1 MSALHASE
9 MMRLVNGYQISQSIH
24 VAATLGIADH
34 LAQGPRTSDDLAEAT
49 STHPPTLYR
58 LLRALASIGVFHEG
72 DNRTFSLTELGSCL
86 QSNSATPIA
95 PWAIFIGRPYM
106 WEAWAHLL
114 HSVRTGENAFRHVHG
129 RSNFEYRSLK
139 PAEQAIFDQAMSG
152 GSRGLSSAVMQAL
165 DFAQFGTIID
175 VGGGEG
181 ALLVDILSAHPK
193 LRGVLFDQ
201 PNVIARADTF
211 LQRGGVRSRCDLVG
225 GSFFELGSWRRGCLH
240 SEIHS
245 ARLGRCDFYRY
256 FESVSPCHVG
266 RGNIARSRKDD
277 RSTERRRRR
286 QVRRLKHAGGAWRSG
301 AHRRRICEPFQRC
314 QLQADKD
321 HSNGHA
327 NQFDRRSSF
336 LGRACIVRNF
346 AVPLHFEHF
355 E

>member
-1 MSALHASE
+1 MSGLHAAE

-129 RSNFEYRSLK
+129 RSNFEYRSLR
-139 PAEQAIFDQAMSG
+139 PEEQAIFDQAMSG

-211 LQRGGVRSRCDLVG
+211 LERGGVRSRCDLVG
-225 GSFFELGSWRRGCLH
+225 GSFFDSVPGDGDAYILKFILH
-240 SEIHS
+240 
-245 ARLGRCDFYRY
+245 DW
-256 FESVSPCHVG
+256 
-266 RGNIARSRKDD
+266 DD
-277 RSTERRRRR
+277 ATSIDI
-286 QVRRLKHAGGAWRSG
+286 L
-301 AHRRRICEPFQRC
+301 
-314 QLQADKD
+314 
-321 HSNGHA
+321 
-327 NQFDRRSSF
+327 
-336 LGRACIVRNF
+336 RACRRAMSAEAILLVLERMIGPPNDGADAKF
-346 AVPLHFEHF
+346 ADLNMLVEPGGQERTAEEFANLFNAASFKLTRIIPTGTRINLIEGVPA
-355 E
+355 

>member
-1 MSALHASE
+1 MSGLHASE
-9 MMRLVNGYQISQSIH
+9 LMRLVNGYQISQSIH

-49 STHPPTLYR
+49 STNPPTLYR
-58 LLRALASIGVFHEG
+58 LLRALASIGVFHVG

-86 QSNSATPIA
+86 QSNSVTPIA

-129 RSNFEYRSLK
+129 RSNFEYRSLT
-139 PAEQAIFDQAMSG
+139 PEEQTIFDQAMSG

-201 PNVIARADTF
+201 PNVIARADT
-211 LQRGGVRSRCDLVG
+211 LLKRGGVRSRCDLVG
-225 GSFFELGSWRRGCLH
+225 GSFFASVPSLTESESRG
-240 SEIHS
+240 
-245 ARLGRCDFYRY
+245 D
-256 FESVSPCHVG
+256 CH
-266 RGNIARSRKDD
+266 
-277 RSTERRRRR
+277 
-286 QVRRLKHAGGAWRSG
+286 
-301 AHRRRICEPFQRC
+301 
-314 QLQADKD
+314 
-321 HSNGHA
+321 
-327 NQFDRRSSF
+327 
-336 LGRACIVRNF
+336 
-346 AVPLHFEHF
+346 
-355 E
+355 

>member
-1 MSALHASE
+1 MSALHAAE

-24 VAATLGIADH
+24 VAAALGIADH

-72 DNRTFSLTELGSCL
+72 DNRIFSLTELGSCL
-86 QSNSATPIA
+86 QSNSPTPIA

-129 RSNFEYRSLK
+129 RSNFEYRSLR

-165 DFAQFGTIID
+165 DFAQLGTIID

-181 ALLVDILSAHPK
+181 ALLADILSAHPK
-193 LRGVLFDQ
+193 FRGVLFDQ

-211 LQRGGVRSRCDLVG
+211 LERAGVRSRCDLVG
-225 GSFFELGSWRRGCLH
+225 GSFFDSVPGGGDAYILKFILH
-240 SEIHS
+240 DWDDATSI
-245 ARLGRCDFYRY
+245 
-256 FESVSPCHVG
+256 
-266 RGNIARSRKDD
+266 NI
-277 RSTERRRRR
+277 
-286 QVRRLKHAGGAWRSG
+286 L
-301 AHRRRICEPFQRC
+301 
-314 QLQADKD
+314 
-321 HSNGHA
+321 
-327 NQFDRRSSF
+327 
-336 LGRACIVRNF
+336 RACRRAMSAKAMLLVLERMIGPPNESADAKF
-346 AVPLHFEHF
+346 ADLNMLVEPGGRERTAGEFASLLNAASFKLTRVVPTGTRINLIEGVPV
-355 E
+355 

>member
-1 MSALHASE
+1 MSGLHASE
-9 MMRLVNGYQISQSIH
+9 MMRLVNGYQISQSIY
-24 VAATLGIADH
+24 VAATLGIADN

-49 STHPPTLYR
+49 STDPPTLYR

-106 WEAWAHLL
+106 WGAWAHLL
-114 HSVRTGENAFRHVHG
+114 HSVQTGENAFRHVHG

-165 DFAQFGTIID
+165 DFGQFGTIID

-201 PNVIARADTF
+201 PNVIARADT
-211 LQRGGVRSRCDLVG
+211 LLKRGGVRSRCDLVG
-225 GSFFELGSWRRGCLH
+225 GSFF
-240 SEIHS
+240 
-245 ARLGRCDFYRY
+245 D
-256 FESVSPCHVG
+256 SVPG
-266 RGNIARSRKDD
+266 D
-277 RSTERRRRR
+277 
-286 QVRRLKHAGGAWRSG
+286 GGAYILKFILHDWDDTTSLD
-301 AHRRRICEPFQRC
+301 I
-314 QLQADKD
+314 L
-321 HSNGHA
+321 
-327 NQFDRRSSF
+327 
-336 LGRACIVRNF
+336 RACRRAMSAEAILLVLERMIGPPNDGADAKF
-346 AVPLHFEHF
+346 ADLNMLVEPGGQERTAEEFANLFNAASFKLTRIIPTGTRINLIEGVPF
-355 E
+355 

>member
-1 MSALHASE
+1 MSALRASE

-34 LAQGPRTSDDLAEAT
+34 LGHGPRTSDDLAEAT

-114 HSVRTGENAFRHVHG
+114 YSVRTGENAFRHVHG
-129 RSNFEYRSLK
+129 RSNFEYRSLR

-165 DFAQFGTIID
+165 DFSQFGTIVD

-181 ALLVDILSAHPK
+181 ALLADILTAHPK

-201 PNVIARADTF
+201 PTVIARADTF
-211 LQRGGVRSRCDLVG
+211 LERGGVRSRCDLIG
-225 GSFFELGSWRRGCLH
+225 GSFFDSVPGGGDAYILKFILHDWDDATSIDILSACRRAM
-240 SEIHS
+240 S
-245 ARLGRCDFYRY
+245 AEAMLL
-256 FESVSPCHVG
+256 VL
-266 RGNIARSRKDD
+266 
-277 RSTERRRRR
+277 ERMIGPPNEGADAKFADLNML
-286 QVRRLKHAGGAWRSG
+286 VEPGGQERTAEEFANLFKAASFKLTKIIPTG
-301 AHRRRICEPFQRC
+301 TRIDLIEGVPF
-314 QLQADKD
+314 
-321 HSNGHA
+321 
-327 NQFDRRSSF
+327 
-336 LGRACIVRNF
+336 
-346 AVPLHFEHF
+346 
-355 E
+355 